1 MILLIDPIGPFLLL
15 LTLKGLNRWILIHF
29 YFRLISRNWIYFFG
43 RFSGIKKAALEKLV
57 PKCDIFFFSLKT
69 IKWAGRWGG
78 DAGEIRQPRRSRQV
92 FIIARPF

>member
-1 MILLIDPIGPFLLL
+1 MILLIDSIGPFLLL

-69 IKWAGRWGG
+69 IKWAG
-78 DAGEIRQPRRSRQV
+78 
-92 FIIARPF
+92 